1 MAVVKCIPVNS
12 KSHLMNLLDYVQRDN
27 KTLEKEFVS
36 NVDCQMETAYA
47 DFEMVRKL
55 AGKTGGILAH
65 QVVQSYKK
73 GEVSPEVAHEI
84 SCRLAEKMF
93 SGFQYTV
100 CTHID
105 REHIHSHIILNSVNM
120 ETGKKYC
127 SNLKSLSLL
136 RKESNI
142 LCREYGLS
150 VIDED
155 SGLRALDKET
165 YELATKGKSWKVAV
179 ASTLDK
185 ALASCNTKKDFIA
198 FLTQAGYTVHW
209 KGKHI
214 VLEKDGHKIRVNRLA
229 NQFGM
234 QYHKANIEKALGIE
248 PTEEAPKRVLRTVEA
263 DERQSA
269 FAKAE
274 SKIAGDNA
282 FASDEKIWFQ
292 FMKIGTVSK
301 YRLIHSPGE
310 TSTITVSAEQ
320 LKKAIQV
327 FKYGGIAYSGIIN
340 KNGSVTITF
349 KERHNKIVAAA
360 LGVPEYN
367 IRSMAEQ
374 TATREANRLIRE
386 ISKQGNLELYRLN
399 LTADEVQYLADN
411 SIPYA
416 FYRNGLEFKTV
427 FFKKDLQTVCALL
440 DRDYTAELQKKEF
453 LDNRIVYSNMKK
465 TVIRTGEKIEYRVVD
480 KSVLSLLQKEGTVK
494 FAYFPAKKDGKYNL
508 AMLPAEVKRYEERI
522 AKLRTEQGSTQQE
535 QKVQEHKII
544 PTIHRHRHK

>member
-27 KTLEKEFVS
+27 KTMEKEFVS

-105 REHIHSHIILNSVNM
+105 REHIHSHILLNSVNM

-127 SNLKSLSLL
+127 SNLKSLSIL

-185 ALASCNTKKDFIA
+185 ALVSCKNKKDFLA
-198 FLTQAGYTVHW
+198 FLCQAGYTVHW
-209 KGKHI
+209 KVKHI

-248 PTEEAPKRVLRTVEA
+248 PTEEAPKRILRTVEA

-274 SKIAGDNA
+274 SKIAGNHT
-282 FASDEKIWFQ
+282 FSSDEKVWFQ

-340 KNGSVTITF
+340 KNGSVTVTF

-360 LGVPEYN
+360 LGVREYD
-367 IRSMAEQ
+367 IRSITEQ

-411 SIPYA
+411 GIPYA

-427 FFKKDLQTVCALL
+427 FFKKDLQTVCELL
-440 DRDYTAELQKKEF
+440 DRDFTAELQRKEF
-453 LDNRIVYSNMKK
+453 LDNRIVYSKMKK
-465 TVIRTGEKIEYRVVD
+465 TVTRTGEKIEYRVVD
-480 KSVLSLLQKEGTVK
+480 KSVLSLLQKEGKVK

-508 AMLPAEVKRYEERI
+508 AMLPADVVRYEERMT
-522 AKLRTEQGSTQQE
+522 KLRAEQGSTQQE
-535 QKVQEHKII
+535 QKVQDHKIV